1 MYEAVFSEFDLRAM
15 GIKLEGETKYAS
27 CDCVGTC
34 EETMN
39 VRSVSKKCRGVVR
52 KKKTR
57 GDGTGALKISAHIPY
72 GMYVKMFGMDL
83 DTLKD
88 GVYAYGANSVHRSM
102 SIVQDVFDEDGVE
115 KLKAYPNCVIETGIA
130 RKIENGAEEVAEV
143 NLDISVMP
151 DEDGNGEYEAVV
163 VEGLDEEVK
172 SKWMTEFS
180 PALVKKE
187 AAAAASSEQ
196 TDEQGTA

>member
-1 MYEAVFSEFDLRAM
+1 MYEPVFSEFDLRSM
-15 GIKLEGETKYAS
+15 GIKLEGEKEYVS

-34 EETMN
+34 EEAMN
-39 VRSVSKKCRGVVR
+39 IRGVSKKCRGVVR
-52 KKKTR
+52 KKKIK
-57 GDGTGALKISAHIPY
+57 GDGTGILKISAHIPY
-72 GMYVKMFGMDL
+72 GMYVKMFGMNL

-88 GVYAYGANSVHRSM
+88 GVYAYGVNSIHKNM
-102 SIVQDVFDEDGVE
+102 SIVQDVYDEDGVE

-163 VEGLDEEVK
+163 VEELDEEVK
-172 SKWMTEFS
+172 SKWMTAFS

-187 AAAAASSEQ
+187 TATAASSEQ